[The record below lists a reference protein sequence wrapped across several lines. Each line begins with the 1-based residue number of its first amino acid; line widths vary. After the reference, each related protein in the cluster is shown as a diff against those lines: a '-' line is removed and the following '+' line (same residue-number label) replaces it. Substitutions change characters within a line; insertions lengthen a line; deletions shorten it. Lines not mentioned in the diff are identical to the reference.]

1 MLQTFSNSFILLNYQ
16 VNKEYISKNLCE
28 NKDKPQMKCCGK
40 CHLRK
45 QLAKEEK
52 KENTPFSQN
61 MKVKFEMQFVSENSY
76 AVVSTYKK
84 ITELNS
90 DYSFFIPTSP
100 STFIFHP
107 PQV

>member
-1 MLQTFSNSFILLNYQ
+1 MQTFSNSFILINYQ
-16 VNKEYISKNLCE
+16 MNKDYISKNLCE
-28 NKDKPQMKCCGK
+28 NKDKPMLHCNGK

-61 MKVKFEMQFVSENSY
+61 MKVKFEVQYISENSI
-76 AVVSTYKK
+76 AVVCSSEKVNK
-84 ITELNS
+84 LNC
-90 DYSFFIPTSP
+90 DFSFFIPSSP
-100 STFIFHP
+100 TTFIFHP